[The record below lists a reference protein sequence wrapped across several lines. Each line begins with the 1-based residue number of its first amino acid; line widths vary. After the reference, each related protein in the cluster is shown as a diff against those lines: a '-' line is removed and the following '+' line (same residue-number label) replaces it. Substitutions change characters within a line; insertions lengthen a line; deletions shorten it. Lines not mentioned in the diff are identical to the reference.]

1 MSALPLAFRRIAALA
16 LVACVFAS
24 SLLAAERIPPAPTR
38 FVIDTTRTLSGGT
51 VERLNARLE
60 QFERESSNQFL
71 VAMFARMET
80 DSSVEDYT
88 VRVAEAWKVG
98 QKGKNNGAVLF
109 IFKQD
114 RQIYIQVGYGLEPT
128 LTDAVCHQI
137 VENILKP
144 KFRAGD
150 FDGGVSAAV
159 DAMIAAT
166 RGEFKGT
173 GRTVH
178 QARHPLQRE
187 SGDPSAAIGAL
198 FFLVVIVV
206 VVIRLARG
214 SRRGPLVLGGPR
226 RYRSSSIPSIWWG
239 GPGSDGGGASGGGGW
254 SGGGGGGFSGGGGSF
269 GGGGAGGKW

>member
-1 MSALPLAFRRIAALA
+1 MSALAPFFRRLVALA
-16 LVACVFAS
+16 LVACVVAS
-24 SLLAAERIPPAPTR
+24 SLAGAERIPPAPAR
-38 FVIDTTRTLSGGT
+38 FVTDTTHTLSGGA
-51 VERLNARLE
+51 VARLNSRLE
-60 QFERESSNQFL
+60 QYERESSNQIL

-109 IFKQD
+109 VFKQD

-144 KFRAGD
+144 RFRAGD

-159 DAMIAAT
+159 EAMIAAT

-178 QARHPLQRE
+178 QARDHSPD
-187 SGDPSAAIGAL
+187 GFGAM
-198 FFLVVIVV
+198 FVVTMLVVLVLIFRRFRREVV
-206 VVIRLARG
+206 VV
-214 SRRGPLVLGGPR
+214 GGPR
-226 RYRSSSIPSIWWG
+226 RYRSSNGPNIWFG
-239 GPGSDGGGASGGGGW
+239 GGSDGGWSSGGGGGW
-254 SGGGGGGFSGGGGSF
+254 SSGGGGGFSGGGGSF